1 MKLFKIAVKF
11 EQDCKWSDRE
21 ADTEGYLVQEDDEE
35 GSVYGYV
42 NTLYPTQFNSTK
54 FICGIKSGKS
64 LSFIQMNKEPCLS
77 PICYAFLDTSK
88 EGFWSNYSFSLGF
101 FPVEPGEKCSNGHAR
116 ITIQEVTGEGLED
129 AFKKT
134 NEIFERLSQKPSFIN
149 SCMMVDYLSV
159 KDFLDESTF
168 LQMELH
174 CGKW

>member
-21 ADTEGYLVQEDDEE
+21 ADTEGYLVQEDDEDE
-35 GSVYGYV
+35 SVYGYV
-42 NTLYPTQFNSTK
+42 KALYPSQFSSTK
-54 FICGIKSGKS
+54 FICGIKTGKS
-64 LSFIQMNKEPCLS
+64 LSFIQMNKEPRLS
-77 PICYAFLDTSK
+77 PICYAFLDTS
-88 EGFWSNYSFSLGF
+88 EDGFWSDYSAKYGF
-101 FPVEPGEKCSNGHAR
+101 FPVVSGNKCSNGHAK

-129 AFKKT
+129 AFQKT
-134 NEIFERLSQKPSFIN
+134 KEVFGKASQRPSFIN

>member
-64 LSFIQMNKEPCLS
+64 LSFIQMNKEPRLS

-88 EGFWSNYSFSLGF
+88 EGFWSDYSAKYGF
-101 FPVEPGEKCSNGHAR
+101 FPVVSGNKCSNGHAK

-129 AFKKT
+129 AFQKT
-134 NEIFERLSQKPSFIN
+134 KEVFGKASQRPSFIN